1 MSGLAELNPVY
12 IAIFVGALVVF
23 GALALATG
31 SGTSALLQRRIGR
44 VTGVVKGPRNAP
56 PPVSVRRRDFDLPDS
71 GSRRLLARL
80 MPGRA
85 KIAARLARADKT
97 TSPEAFGFIC
107 IVVGLVISL
116 GLVVGAKLPVAAAL
130 PVGVLLGIFIPWKVL
145 QRMGNRRAMK
155 FLEVFPDA
163 IDLLVRSVRCG
174 LPIGEAI
181 AIGGRDLP
189 DPVGT
194 EFARMANSMRLGRTF
209 EDAMWDVAIR
219 LEIAEFNFFATSLAV
234 QRETGG
240 NIAETLS
247 NLSSLIRARHMM
259 KKKVKALSAE
269 ARASAWIVGSLP
281 FLIFLVLILVNPDYV
296 TKLFDDNRG
305 IVILCMGL
313 ASQVIGVAIMAK
325 MSKFEI

>member
-1 MSGLAELNPVY
+1 MQ
-12 IAIFVGALVVF
+12 I
-23 GALALATG
+23 TG
-31 SGTSALLQRRIGR
+31 KA
-44 VTGVVKGPRNAP
+44 KGPRNAP
-56 PPVSVRRRDFDLPDS
+56 PPISVRKRDIDMPEG
-71 GSRRLLARL
+71 GSRRLLARV
-80 MPGRA
+80 MPGRTA
-85 KIAARLARADKT
+85 IATRLARAGKT
-97 TSPEAFGFIC
+97 TTPETYGFIC
-107 IVVGLVISL
+107 IGVALFAAL
-116 GLVVGAKLPVAAAL
+116 GLVVGVKLPIAAAL
-130 PVGVLLGIFIPWKVL
+130 PIGILIGLVLPWLVL
-145 QRMGNRRAMK
+145 RRMGNKRAAK

-209 EDAMWDVAIR
+209 EDAMWDVATR

-247 NLSSLIRARHMM
+247 NLSGLIRSRHQM

-281 FLIFLVLILVNPDYV
+281 FLIFLVLLVANPDYIG
-296 TKLFDDNRG
+296 KMLSDNRG
-305 IVILCMGL
+305 LILLGVGL
-313 ASQVIGVAIMAK
+313 TSQMIGVAIMAK
-325 MSKFEI
+325 LTKFEI